1 MLFDREEAIKFIQKN
16 DAFYAKLNLTRLN
29 DECLALIKEE
39 IELEKKLS
47 LKDSENPESG
57 DFDV

>member
-1 MLFDREEAIKFIQKN
+1 MLVNREEIIIFIKEN

-29 DECLALIKEE
+29 DECLALMKEE

-47 LKDSENPESG
+47 LEDSENSNDG
-57 DFDV
+57 ISDV